1 MKIIIP
7 GSPTAKMRH
16 RSFVKTL
23 KSGKNFV
30 GAYNPQ
36 RSVEDKFISFLM
48 TQIPQDHD
56 LILEPIYIQI
66 WYGLPRPKSHY
77 GTGRN
82 EGKLK
87 ASAPKYPAKKPDID
101 NYEKFIFDCLNGVVY
116 RDDSQIISCRHD
128 KRYSENPR
136 TEIEVRRLI

>member
-7 GSPTAKMRH
+7 GNPVAKMRH
-16 RSFVKTL
+16 RSFVK
-23 KSGKNFV
+23 KKKDGKFFM

-36 RSVEDKFISFLM
+36 TDVENKFISFLM
-48 TQIPQDHD
+48 TQIPKGHS
-56 LILEPIYIQI
+56 LILDPIYIQI
-66 WYGLPRPKSHY
+66 WYGIARPKSHY

-82 EGKLK
+82 AGKLK

-101 NYEKFIFDCLNGVVY
+101 NFEKFIFDCLSGVIY
-116 RDDSQIISCRHD
+116 RDDSQVISCRHD

-136 TEIEVRRLI
+136 TEIEVRGVI